1 MVAPS
6 WQFPDA
12 PLRTSFVATNT
23 VALVALFVTASAC
36 RASLTLSAVYPWK
49 ASAVLAAILLPA
61 LGLVGTHHPFTR
73 YGPANQTTTL
83 RALLVALVAGLVGE
97 RGDPSVAASAAA
109 LTLTVALLD
118 GVDGWLARRSRM
130 ASDFGAR
137 FDMEVDALLVMTLS
151 ILAWQY
157 GKAGPWVLASGLL
170 RYGFLAAGWLRPW
183 LARPLMP
190 SRRRQ
195 AICIVQISGLNLAI
209 VPAIPAPAG
218 ALLAAVALA
227 ALIYS
232 FTIDVAWLWRRRRLA
247 AEQPVAGT

>member
-23 VALVALFVTASAC
+23 VALVALILTASAA
-36 RASLTLSAVYPWK
+36 RAGLTLSAAYPWK
-49 ASAVLAAILLPA
+49 ASAVFAAMLLPA

-83 RALLVALVAGLVGE
+83 RALLVALVASFVGE

-109 LTLTVALLD
+109 LTLTVGLLD

-137 FDMEVDALLVMTLS
+137 FDMEVDALLVMILS

-157 GKAGPWVLASGLL
+157 GKAGAWVLASGFL
-170 RYGFLAAGWLRPW
+170 RYGFLVAGWLRPW

-195 AICIVQISGLNLAI
+195 AICVVQIAGLNVAI
-209 VPAIPAPAG
+209 VPAIPSPAS
-218 ALLAAVALA
+218 ALLAAVALT

-232 FTIDVAWLWRRRRLA
+232 FTIDVAWLWRQRSFEA
-247 AEQPVAGT
+247 AQPVAGT